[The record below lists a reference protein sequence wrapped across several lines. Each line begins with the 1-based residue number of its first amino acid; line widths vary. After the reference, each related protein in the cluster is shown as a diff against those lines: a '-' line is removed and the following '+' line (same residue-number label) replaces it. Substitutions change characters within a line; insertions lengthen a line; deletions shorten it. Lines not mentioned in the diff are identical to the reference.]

1 MEELEK
7 KIGYG
12 FKNRGLLR
20 TALTHSSYANERHGG
35 DCQSYER
42 LEFLGDSILS
52 LVTAEFLYAHE
63 PRLPEGRMT
72 KLRAELVCESSLHQ
86 VALKLEL
93 GKYMRLG
100 RGEEHTGGR
109 QRPSILAD
117 MVEAVIAAMYLD
129 SGMEQSRRFI
139 LENILKDAPIE
150 EGHTNT
156 DYKTRLQELVQRK
169 SDQHISYTM
178 TGESGPDHNKTFSFS
193 VSINGVPAGEGSG
206 RTKKEAE
213 QMAAMKA
220 LEALTK

>member
-1 MEELEK
+1 MEELEE
-7 KIGYG
+7 KIGYS
-12 FKNRGLLR
+12 FKNRELLR

-42 LEFLGDSILS
+42 LEFLGDSILG

-72 KLRAELVCESSLHQ
+72 KLRAELVCESSLHR

-117 MVEAVIAAMYLD
+117 MVEAIIAAMYLD

-139 LENILKDAPIE
+139 LDMILKDARVDD
-150 EGHTNT
+150 GHPNA
-156 DYKTRLQELVQRK
+156 DYKTQLQELVQRK
-169 SDQHISYTM
+169 SDQHISYAM

-193 VSINGVPAGEGSG
+193 VSINGVLAGEGSG

-220 LEALTK
+220 LEALKK

>member
-1 MEELEK
+1 MDELEA

-12 FKNRGLLR
+12 FKDRELLR
-20 TALTHSSYANERHGG
+20 TALTHSSYANERHG
-35 DCQSYER
+35 DCRSYER
-42 LEFLGDSILS
+42 LEFLGDSILG
-52 LVTAEFLYAHE
+52 LITAEYLYAHE
-63 PRLPEGRMT
+63 PKLPEGRMT
-72 KLRAELVCESSLHQ
+72 RLRAELVCESSLHQ

-129 SGMEQSRRFI
+129 SGMEQSRRFVI
-139 LENILKDAPIE
+139 DMILKDARIDDSHP
-150 EGHTNT
+150 TA
-156 DYKTRLQELVQRK
+156 DYKTQLQELVQRR
-169 SDQHISYTM
+169 SDQHISYAM
-178 TGESGPDHNKTFSFS
+178 TGESGPDHNKIFSFS
-193 VSINGVPAGEGSG
+193 VSINGVITGEGSG

-220 LEALTK
+220 LEALKK

>member
-1 MEELEK
+1 MDELEA

-12 FKNRGLLR
+12 FKDRELLR
-20 TALTHSSYANERHGG
+20 TALTHSSYANERHG
-35 DCQSYER
+35 DCRSYER
-42 LEFLGDSILS
+42 LEFLGDSILG
-52 LVTAEFLYAHE
+52 LITAEYLYAHE
-63 PRLPEGRMT
+63 PKLPEGRMT
-72 KLRAELVCESSLHQ
+72 RLRAELVCESSLHQ

-129 SGMEQSRRFI
+129 SGMEQSRRFVI
-139 LENILKDAPIE
+139 DMILKDARIDDSHP
-150 EGHTNT
+150 TA
-156 DYKTRLQELVQRK
+156 DYKTQLQELVQRR
-169 SDQHISYTM
+169 SGQHISYAM

-193 VSINGVPAGEGSG
+193 VSINGVITGEGSG

-220 LEALTK
+220 LEALKK